1 VRRAR
6 STIALLAQ
14 NVVQRNAPETLSNA
28 NKFWYLRWN
37 LTKLGLI
44 LNMPSAPQASP
55 PSLARSSLLQYLNI
69 PRELALGYVGLLL
82 FMMGDGVESGYL
94 AHFLIGM
101 GISQEKIGL
110 LFTVYGAFAAIGAR
124 YSGALSDAWGS
135 RLVMWVGLLA
145 WTVFQVIFLG
155 YSLRMVDFPSMLVSY
170 GFRGIGYPL
179 FAYGFLVLVTTITP
193 PKRLGSAVGWF
204 WFAFSA
210 GLPTLG
216 ALFASLLIPHVGQY
230 VTLWCSL
237 AMVIAGGVI
246 ALAGLPKRTRI
257 ALPGERKKKTRD
269 SITSSFTIAWEK
281 PKTAI
286 GCVVRMISTAAQFG
300 FLVFLPTFFV
310 NSVGLLVSQWLQ
322 LLTSMFMSNIIA
334 NLLSGIVG
342 DRLGWRHTVAYVGG
356 MGCTITTLLLYY
368 VPVAHRGNFGL
379 ALLVAVLYGAT
390 LAGFVPLTAIM
401 PLLAPENKGA
411 AISMLNLG
419 AGASALLGPAI
430 VALSIGPLGV
440 EGVMWIFA
448 GLYGLSA
455 LLALFLTLPEELER
469 GTLGWSGIGEAA
481 FGGSA
486 SLLAHPPAMAAL
498 AGGRDDIQ
506 LVLFDLGGT
515 IYDDATYTRALLRAV
530 HDLNPKV
537 QEQEFWAVYDAE
549 RMRASG
555 SLRTAIANHFVPN
568 RDRERLTALAKVY
581 WEYPPTALYPD
592 VKPALEAL
600 ARHFKLGLV
609 ANSGEAALKALQ
621 RDGLHDLFSVVA
633 LADFVGVEKPDE
645 RIFRYALETAGVSP
659 NRAVHVGNRLEGDIR
674 PAQRLGI
681 RTVWL
686 LRGDA
691 PPAPTLEQLT
701 EPDAVIIS
709 LLGLPMALSR
719 LTGTTKFKSSS
730 AVSEVGATVL

>member
-1 VRRAR
+1 MA
-6 STIALLAQ
+6 SAL
-14 NVVQRNAPETLSNA
+14 
-28 NKFWYLRWN
+28 
-37 LTKLGLI
+37 
-44 LNMPSAPQASP
+44 QASP
-55 PSLARSSLLQYLNI
+55 TSLLRSSLLDYLSI
-69 PRELALGYVGLLL
+69 PRELALGYIGLLL

-94 AHFLIGM
+94 AHFLHAE
-101 GISQEKIGL
+101 GISQEKVAL
-110 LFTVYGAFAAIGAR
+110 LFTVYGALAAMGAR
-124 YSGALSDAWGS
+124 YSGALSDVWGP
-135 RLVMWVGLLA
+135 RLVMWIGLLV
-145 WTVFQVIFLG
+145 WVVFQVVFLG
-155 YSLRMVDFPSMLVSY
+155 FSLPTGNFLGMLVSY
-170 GFRGIGYPL
+170 GLRGIGYPL
-179 FAYGFLVLVTTITP
+179 FAYGFLVLITNTTP

-216 ALFASLLIPHVGQY
+216 AFLASLLIPRVGQY
-230 VTLWCSL
+230 ATLWCSL
-237 AMVIAGGVI
+237 AMVIAGGAV
-246 ALAGLPKRTRI
+246 ALCGLPRRTGLSMPD
-257 ALPGERKKKTRD
+257 AAGKNTSESLF
-269 SITSSFTIAWEK
+269 SSFSIAWQK
-281 PKTAI
+281 PKTLI
-286 GCVVRMISTAAQFG
+286 GCVVRTINTAPQFG
-300 FLVFLPTFFV
+300 FLVFLPTFFTTA
-310 NSVGLLVSQWLQ
+310 VGLFLDQWLQ
-322 LLTSMFMSNIIA
+322 LLSYMFLSNMVA

-342 DRLGWRHTVAYVGG
+342 DKLGWRHTVAYVGG

-379 ALLVAVLYGAT
+379 AVVVAVLYGAT
-390 LAGFVPLTAIM
+390 LAGFVPLSAIM

-430 VALSIGPLGV
+430 VAVSIGPLGV

-498 AGGRDDIQ
+498 AGGRKDIE
-506 LVLFDLGGT
+506 LILFDLGGT
-515 IYDDATYTRALLRAV
+515 IYDDATYTRAMLRAV

-537 QEQEFWAVYDAE
+537 QEHEFWAVYDAE

-555 SLRTAIANHFVPN
+555 SLRTAIANQFVPN

-581 WEYPPTALYPD
+581 WEYPTSALYPD

-600 ARHFKLGLV
+600 ASHFKLGLV

-621 RDGLHDLFSVVA
+621 RDGLHDLFSVIA

-645 RIFRYALETAGVSP
+645 RIFRYALEKAGVSP
-659 NRAVHVGNRLEGDIR
+659 NRTVHVGNRLEGDIR